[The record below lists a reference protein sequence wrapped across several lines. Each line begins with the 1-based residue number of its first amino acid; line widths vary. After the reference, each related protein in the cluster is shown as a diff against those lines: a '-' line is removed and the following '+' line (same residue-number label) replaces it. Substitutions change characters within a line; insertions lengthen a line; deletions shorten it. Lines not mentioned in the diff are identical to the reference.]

1 MFAANS
7 SRDPWAGA
15 IEMGKETDGRLIAD
29 SVLGAELD
37 ESEIGVLG
45 DLMEVR
51 KLSNGDVLV
60 REGDT
65 DHALHL
71 LAGGKLDVT
80 RVGAGSEEIHLHTMQ
95 QGELAGAMGFVDGIP
110 RNATL
115 RARSEALVYSLE
127 REAFESLMDEHP
139 RLVYHIMRAVTRNAH
154 NAMLELSSQI
164 GELTNYIVKQH
175 GRY

>member
-1 MFAANS
+1 
-7 SRDPWAGA
+7 
-15 IEMGKETDGRLIAD
+15 MGGGTDVGLIAD
-29 SVLGAELD
+29 SVLGTELD
-37 ESEIGVLG
+37 ESEVQLLRE
-45 DLMEVR
+45 LMEVR
-51 KLSNGDVLV
+51 ELSDGDVLV

-71 LAGGKLDVT
+71 LARGNLDVSKA
-80 RVGAGSEEIHLHTMQ
+80 GASGEDIHLHTMQ

-110 RNATL
+110 RSATL
-115 RARSEALVYSLE
+115 RAKAEALVYSLQ
-127 REAFESLMDEHP
+127 RDAFERLVDRHP

-154 NAMLELSSQI
+154 NTMFELNAQI